1 MSVTIVARS
10 LSSAKQRAG
19 GARVV
24 PLPSLT
30 ANVDHLAELRGLIRQ
45 AQAEER
51 RLTAEVLATMEAA
64 GFDRLE
70 GRVAVAIR
78 DSRTTLKP
86 DPELLHT
93 AIGVQ
98 AFTVM
103 TVSLTAVRRLL

>member
-1 MSVTIVARS
+1 
-10 LSSAKQRAG
+10 
-19 GARVV
+19 
-24 PLPSLT
+24 
-30 ANVDHLAELRGLIRQ
+30 GLIRQ

-70 GRVAVAIR
+70 GLVAVATR

-93 AIGVQ
+93 AIGAQ

-103 TVSLTAVRRLL
+103 TVSLTAARRLLLEHDLEAISEPVTIPVLRIEPLTDGEAA